1 MRWGFYL
8 SCFLLFSCVSV
19 QEKEEKLQS
28 ANAHIELAISYLSQN
43 DFSAAV
49 EQLEKSRAIASDNT
63 ELDHAYAIYYQKI
76 GDRDKAEVFFKA
88 ALEREPTNPRFNNNY
103 GVLLSEMGKY
113 DDAYKSF
120 EIAYINKEYIQRSS
134 AYENYG
140 DAAQLNLDYE
150 RAIRAY
156 EEALALD
163 PNWFILQVKL
173 AKSHYNNADF
183 TQSYNYF
190 STYMDNLRRLNLS
203 PSTEDLELGIGIAA
217 ALKDFEAVENY
228 QELLINLD

>member
-8 SCFLLFSCVSV
+8 FGFLLFSCTSV
-19 QEKEEKLQS
+19 QEKDERLQS
-28 ANAHIELAISYLSQN
+28 ANAHIELAISYLSQ
-43 DFSAAV
+43 DDSSAAL
-49 EQLEKSRAIASDNT
+49 EQLEKSRAITADNS

-88 ALEREPTNPRFNNNY
+88 ALEKEPNNPRFNNNY
-103 GVLLSEMGKY
+103 GVLLSEMGRY

-140 DAAQLNLDYE
+140 DAAQLNLDYG
-150 RAIRAY
+150 RAIKAY
-156 EEALALD
+156 QEALALD
-163 PNWFILQVKL
+163 PDWFILRVKL

-203 PSTEDLELGIGIAA
+203 PSVEDLELGIGIAA
-217 ALKDFEAVENY
+217 ALRDFEAVENY
-228 QELLINLD
+228 QELLINLE

>member
-8 SCFLLFSCVSV
+8 SCLLLFSCASV
-19 QEKEEKLQS
+19 EKKEERLQS
-28 ANAHIELAISYLSQN
+28 ANAHIELAVSYLSQN
-43 DFSAAV
+43 DFPSAF
-49 EQLEKSRAIASDNT
+49 EQLEKSRAIEGNNA

-76 GDRDKAEVFFKA
+76 GSGDEAEVFFKA
-88 ALEREPTNPRFNNNY
+88 ALKKEPNNPRFNNNY
-103 GVLLSEMGKY
+103 GVLLSQLGKY

-140 DAAQLNLDYE
+140 DAAQLDLDYE
-150 RAIRAY
+150 RAIGAY
-156 EEALALD
+156 EQALALD
-163 PNWFILQVKL
+163 PDWFILRVKL

-183 TQSYNYF
+183 NQSYNYF

-203 PSTEDLELGIGIAA
+203 PSAEDLELGIGIAA